1 MIMTG
6 ELETVITEKKENETK
21 MNEDINNLNKIND
34 K

>member
-1 MIMTG
+1 MTD